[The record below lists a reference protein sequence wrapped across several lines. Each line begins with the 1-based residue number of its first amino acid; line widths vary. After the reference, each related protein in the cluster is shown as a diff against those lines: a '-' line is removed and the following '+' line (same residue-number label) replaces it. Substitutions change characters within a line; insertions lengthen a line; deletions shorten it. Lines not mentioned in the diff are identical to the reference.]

1 MDKKF
6 FWFFLFTKRTA
17 CFLGGYEMRWF
28 FVVMLLACGVQ
39 AETVLRVVPQADLRV
54 LDPHITA
61 ATVTRIYG
69 AMIYDQLFAFNENM
83 IAQPQMVG
91 EMKVSADGLT

>member
-1 MDKKF
+1 
-6 FWFFLFTKRTA
+6 
-17 CFLGGYEMRWF
+17 MRA
-28 FVVMLLACGVQ
+28 LLALLLMLTTAH

-69 AMIYDQLFAFNENM
+69 AMIYDQLFAFDEAM
-83 IAQPQMVG
+83 RPHPQMVG
-91 EMKVSADGLT
+91 AMQVSADKLTYDKT